1 MHVIIVTGSVQA
13 RPDAL
18 GEVLRLSLE
27 HVRRS
32 RSEPGCL
39 LHSVHRD
46 VEDPNR
52 FVFIEH
58 WADRAAL
65 AAHFRVPESGA
76 FVTGLRGFTTKT
88 PTIEIYEAA
97 RLEFGHLTD

>member
-1 MHVIIVTGSVQA
+1 MIIVTGSVVV
-13 RPDAL
+13 RPEAL
-18 GEVLRLSLE
+18 EEAVAVSLE

-32 RSEPGCL
+32 RTEPGCL

-52 FVFIEH
+52 LVFLEQ

-65 AAHFRVPESGA
+65 DAHFAVPASLD
-76 FVTGLRGFTTKT
+76 FVHRLSELAAEP
-88 PTIEIYEAA
+88 PTMAIHETA
-97 RLEFGHLTD
+97 G